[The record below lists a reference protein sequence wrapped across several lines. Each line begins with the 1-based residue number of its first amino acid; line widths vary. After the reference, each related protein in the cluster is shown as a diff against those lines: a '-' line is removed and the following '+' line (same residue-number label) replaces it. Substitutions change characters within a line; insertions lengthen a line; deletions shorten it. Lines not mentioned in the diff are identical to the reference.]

1 MVGENFNLP
10 LSRGLA
16 KSDLR
21 RKDNRYQ
28 KVPPM
33 IEARLKALLE
43 AGVHFGHQTRRWN
56 PKMKP
61 FIFTARNG
69 IYILDLKKTLVAID
83 EAKRKIREVVGRG
96 RSVLFVGT
104 KKQAQDVVREE
115 AQRCGQF
122 FINSRWLGGTLTNF
136 ETIKRSI
143 RKLKEYEEM
152 TEDGSIE
159 QFTKKERSLKSR
171 EYIKLCKGLG
181 GIKDMSHLP
190 GLLFIVDAKKES
202 IAVAEAK
209 RLNIPIIAIVD
220 TNANPDDIDFP
231 IAANDDA
238 IKSIR
243 IIARELSETIL
254 ETKNSVSA
262 QEMSAKAESDSQ
274 AAQPTSSYLSPEDAG
289 RRK

>member
-1 MVGENFNLP
+1 
-10 LSRGLA
+10 
-16 KSDLR
+16 
-21 RKDNRYQ
+21 
-28 KVPPM
+28 M
-33 IEARLKALLE
+33 IDPRLKALLE

-122 FINSRWLGGTLTNF
+122 FISTRWLGGTLTNF

-143 RKLKEYEEM
+143 RKLKEYEQM
-152 TEDGSIE
+152 CEDGTLE

-202 IAVAEAK
+202 IAVAEA
-209 RLNIPIIAIVD
+209 RTLNIPIIAIVD
-220 TNANPDDIDFP
+220 SNAEPDSIDFP

-262 QEMSAKAESDSQ
+262 QEMAETAASDGKA
-274 AAQPTSSYLSPEDAG
+274 AAHHVSSYLSPEDEG
-289 RRK
+289 RRR

>member
-1 MVGENFNLP
+1 
-10 LSRGLA
+10 
-16 KSDLR
+16 
-21 RKDNRYQ
+21 
-28 KVPPM
+28 
-33 IEARLKALLE
+33 
-43 AGVHFGHQTRRWN
+43 
-56 PKMKP
+56 MKP

-104 KKQAQDVVREE
+104 KKQAQDVVKEE

-152 TEDGSIE
+152 REDGTIE

-220 TNANPDDIDFP
+220 TNANPDSIDFP

-243 IIARELSETIL
+243 IIARELSETVL
-254 ETKNSVSA
+254 ETKNSASA
-262 QEMSAKAESDSQ
+262 QEMAARVDSDSK
-274 AAQPTSSYLSPEDAG
+274 AAHHVSSYLSPEDQE
-289 RRK
+289 RRR